1 MMDALVVGASPE
13 AAGTAF
19 YAGLLERAD
28 LVIAADAGAEWCV
41 SLGRVPHLAI
51 GDFDSSE
58 PGAPARLRAAGVRVV
73 EHPEHKDESD
83 LDLAV
88 AAAIAQGASRVTLC
102 ACFGGRLD
110 HTLASVGTLVRAGA
124 RVAAEVQEPSFVAW
138 AVDAPSRPKLRVAME
153 PGTTFSVFA
162 IGEARGISV
171 EGGEY
176 PLEGAALS
184 PLSSLGLS
192 NVATLGEVSVTV
204 TAGGVVVIAR
214 VMPGTSRPAL
224 IPAP

>member
-1 MMDALVVGASPE
+1 LMDALVVGASPE
-13 AAGTAF
+13 AGSTSF

-41 SLGRVPHLAI
+41 SLGRAPHVAI

-58 PGAPARLRAAGVRVV
+58 HGAPARLRAAGVQVV
-73 EHPEHKDESD
+73 EHPAHKDESD

-110 HTLASVGTLVRAGA
+110 HTLASVGTLVRASGQ
-124 RVAAEVQEPSFVAW
+124 VMAEVQEPSFAAW
-138 AVDAPSRPKLRVAME
+138 AVDASSRRRLQVSIE

-162 IGEARGISV
+162 IGEAHGVSV

-176 PLEGAALS
+176 PLDGAALS

-192 NVATLGEVSVTV
+192 NVAMLGHLSVTV
-204 TAGGVVVIAR
+204 ASGGVVVIAR
-214 VMPGTSRPAL
+214 ITPGTPRPSL
-224 IPAP
+224 ILAP